1 MEKILTAIKQMEGI
15 NKAYEISNE
24 DLRKLSDEM
33 SEAKVT
39 TPIIGRFSSGKSAL
53 INTLLGSGKKLLKED
68 ILPETAVPAE
78 IVYEDSN
85 EKAVVYYNNGSNKEL
100 SLEDYRRSE
109 FSLNDVKLVRLNL
122 KNPQLSK
129 FASVMLVD
137 MPGFESGYD
146 VHNKAID
153 NYVSKSMVYIIAF
166 PADDMILKES
176 AKNILKAL
184 KVYDIPICVVI
195 TKCDKANDEFDK
207 TLDLLKTN
215 FRKLIGDTQVTFCKT
230 SSYNKD
236 AEELKSFLI
245 DLQEKSDKILKKKF
259 CDKLRPIIEN
269 TESVLKGRLE
279 ASKLTE
285 SQLVEK
291 EEKLKE
297 EFKELNEKFSGVRSD
312 FGSEIK
318 SSISEIK
325 EDVQRALQAE
335 EQQFVSL
342 VLNKQGIQEH
352 LNMTV
357 KNAVSSGVKTK
368 LNPKIERYV
377 RTLSKTISGEE
388 VGEIQVPFYFDIE
401 NSNKEIMAAASALT
415 IGFLI
420 GLPILSSIAVA
431 LGGLINAI
439 IDAHR
444 REQTKN
450 EIRAKLNGE
459 VYPQVLSRVEEGL
472 ERVVQN
478 HVDQINETVENEFSN
493 KKASLEKMMEEL
505 KKQINDD
512 REKKD
517 KMEKEI
523 QEHLNTIGEIKNA
536 LL

>member
-1 MEKILTAIKQMEGI
+1 MEKILTAIKQMEEI
-15 NKAYEISNE
+15 NKVYEISNE

-85 EKAVVYYNNGSNKEL
+85 EKAVVYYNNGSSKEL

-269 TESVLKGRLE
+269 TESSLKRRLE

-297 EFKELNEKFSGVRSD
+297 EFKELDENISSVRSD
-312 FGSEIK
+312 FEGEIHSAVAEIK
-318 SSISEIK
+318 QV
-325 EDVQRALQAE
+325 VQSALEGE
-335 EQQFVSL
+335 EAQFIAL
-342 VLNKQGIQEH
+342 TLNKRNIQEH

-357 KNAVSSGVKTK
+357 KNAVSSGVKSK
-368 LNPKIERYV
+368 LNPKIEKYV
-377 RTLSKTISGEE
+377 NRISNTVRGRE
-388 VGEIQVPFYFDIE
+388 VGDVQVSFHFDVE
-401 NSNKEIMAAASALT
+401 DSSKQIMANASALV
-415 IGFLI
+415 IGVLL
-420 GLPILSSIAVA
+420 GLPEASPIIIA
-431 LGGLINAI
+431 LTGLINLFI
-439 IDAHR
+439 NSQRKEQMKSQI
-444 REQTKN
+444 QTKLRS
-450 EIRAKLNGE
+450 EL
-459 VYPQVLSRVEEGL
+459 YPQVLMKVEEELGRL
-472 ERVVQN
+472 VTDY
-478 HVDQINETVENEFSN
+478 VDQINKSVQENVV
-493 KKASLEKMMEEL
+493 KKRDEMNRTMEEL